1 MEIYNYVGGTGEYVG
16 TSTASPDPLDVGQF
30 LIPAN
35 ATTTA
40 PLSAREGYAVV
51 MTGSEWAYVED
62 NRGTAYDVREEVTVD
77 VLGPLASGITKEA
90 VPFTDEEIAA
100 NTQIELNETSRAYLD
115 STDWYI
121 TRHAETAVAVPEE
134 ITTARASARAAI
146 V

>member
-35 ATTTA
+35 ATTTE

-51 MTGSEWAYVED
+51 LTGSEWAYVED
-62 NRGTAYDVREEVTVD
+62 NRGSAYDVREEVTIE
-77 VLGPLASGITKEA
+77 VLGALPTGITKEA
-90 VPFTDEEIAA
+90 VPFTDAEIAA
-100 NTQIELNETSRAYLD
+100 NAQAETNATSQAYLA

-121 TRHAETAVAVPEE
+121 TRFLETGVVIPTDV
-134 ITTARASARAAI
+134 TTAREAAREAI